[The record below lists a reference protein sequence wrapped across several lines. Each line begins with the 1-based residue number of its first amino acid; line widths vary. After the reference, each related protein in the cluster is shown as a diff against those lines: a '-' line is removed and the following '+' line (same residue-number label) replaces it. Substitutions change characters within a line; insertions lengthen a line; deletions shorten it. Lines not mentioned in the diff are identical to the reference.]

1 MSKAILAVTL
11 LVLLA
16 PSLAGCREAEQG
28 RTLDFNKGVYQGR
41 ADEKLGAEQTRT
53 CASAS
58 SCSAKR
64 CRAGPGAETRAG
76 RHRPGSE

>member
-41 ADEKLGAEQTRT
+41 ADEKLGAEQ
-53 CASAS
+53 
-58 SCSAKR
+58 AKDLR
-64 CRAGPGAETRAG
+64 DRVELQR
-76 RHRPGSE
+76 